1 MDKNP
6 VVNATKWC
14 DELKFNRFH
23 ALTIVI
29 AGLVLVFDGYTS
41 TVIFYLIP
49 HILKE
54 WRVTPLQAGSLQS
67 YTFAGLM
74 VGAILFGTLGDV
86 VGRKTGLILG
96 ILTFSLGTGFAYWAP
111 TFPTLCI
118 LRFVAGLG
126 MGGTIPL
133 TVALISEF
141 SPSRVRAK
149 TVSIV
154 FAGFSIGPIIGGIVA
169 IVLLSHFSWRS
180 LFIVE
185 FLALLLVPIIY
196 WFLPESVRFF
206 IQKGR
211 NERAI
216 VELRRL
222 ERAAG
227 IAPVNWTA
235 ESFVLPPAAKVTI
248 GIIFRSNLAVM
259 TILLWCVYFFTML
272 GFYGTQTWL
281 PSLLMKAGH
290 TMVKSYGFSLAAPVG
305 TTLGMIFLGW
315 FMDRFGRKQA
325 LVTLFIV
332 GGFAIW
338 LFGIFTSGV
347 ALYVIGFLIGASIG
361 SCMTGLNVVA
371 GEIYP
376 TQFRST
382 GAGWALT
389 IGRMGAIVG
398 PLLGGTLQM
407 AGLNFSQFFF
417 VFALP
422 CFIAAVL
429 VFFFRVNVRRESV
442 EMVTEKLTSRA

>member
-149 TVSIV
+149 TVSIG
-154 FAGFSIGPIIGGIVA
+154 FAGFSIGPIIGG
-169 IVLLSHFSWRS
+169 LLR
-180 LFIVE
+180 
-185 FLALLLVPIIY
+185 
-196 WFLPESVRFF
+196 
-206 IQKGR
+206 
-211 NERAI
+211 
-216 VELRRL
+216 
-222 ERAAG
+222 
-227 IAPVNWTA
+227 
-235 ESFVLPPAAKVTI
+235 
-248 GIIFRSNLAVM
+248 
-259 TILLWCVYFFTML
+259 
-272 GFYGTQTWL
+272 
-281 PSLLMKAGH
+281 
-290 TMVKSYGFSLAAPVG
+290 
-305 TTLGMIFLGW
+305 
-315 FMDRFGRKQA
+315 
-325 LVTLFIV
+325 
-332 GGFAIW
+332 
-338 LFGIFTSGV
+338 
-347 ALYVIGFLIGASIG
+347 
-361 SCMTGLNVVA
+361 
-371 GEIYP
+371 
-376 TQFRST
+376 
-382 GAGWALT
+382 
-389 IGRMGAIVG
+389 
-398 PLLGGTLQM
+398 
-407 AGLNFSQFFF
+407 
-417 VFALP
+417 
-422 CFIAAVL
+422 
-429 VFFFRVNVRRESV
+429 
-442 EMVTEKLTSRA
+442 